1 LLTARIIEL
10 ELAKIHPD
18 SIAASCNFCW
28 LALGSEGR
36 FEQTL
41 NTDQDN
47 ALIFNVPE
55 GLTADQVRAEFLPIS
70 LRINE
75 MLALCG
81 FPLCKGKVM
90 ASNPQ
95 WCLSLDEWKR
105 TFTSWI
111 TQSTQESLLNSSIFF
126 DFRALFGDK
135 TLADKLREWLLVI
148 ASDNG
153 RFLRQLAEAAMN
165 FRPPLGVVRD
175 FVVGKEKKLD
185 LKLNGI
191 TPFVNTARIFSLATG
206 VPYSGTLQRLR
217 ASGSKMNIPEAEIEA
232 WIDSFLF
239 IQVLRLRHHDE
250 EKAKGISDE
259 ALDNLIDPE
268 QLNELDRRILKEA
281 FRQARKLQARLALE
295 YRL

>member
-1 LLTARIIEL
+1 MTLPDVLSRIALPQADLDQPVINLMTTQLTAMGPHVLAQEAALLMAKEGIRHVLVVDNEKLVGVVSEKDLFALQRVGLVQIGTTIRQAHQIEELQQTASDIRSMAHNMMAQGVAAEHLTQFISAFNDLLTARIIEL
-10 ELAKIHPD
+10 ELAKISSD
-18 SIAASCNFCW
+18 SLAASCNFCW

-55 GLTADQVRAEFLPIS
+55 GSTANQVRAEFLPIA

-95 WCLSLDEWKR
+95 WCLSLEEWKR

-111 TQSTQESLLNSSIFF
+111 TQSTQDSLLNSSIFF

-135 TLADKLREWLLVI
+135 ALADKLREWLLNI

-153 RFLRQLAEAAMN
+153 RFLRQLAEAAMS
-165 FRPPLGVVRD
+165 FRPP
-175 FVVGKEKKLD
+175 
-185 LKLNGI
+185 
-191 TPFVNTARIFSLATG
+191 
-206 VPYSGTLQRLR
+206 
-217 ASGSKMNIPEAEIEA
+217 
-232 WIDSFLF
+232 
-239 IQVLRLRHHDE
+239 
-250 EKAKGISDE
+250 
-259 ALDNLIDPE
+259 
-268 QLNELDRRILKEA
+268 
-281 FRQARKLQARLALE
+281 
-295 YRL
+295 